1 MKKKKETSILYKLP
15 LKMFIYTIIFGLLT
29 YGFIYKIS
37 EKSFKKEIRKRTF
50 SLSTIT
56 ESALISLLN
65 EDQEDTFAIDK
76 LLEKLAVNSMVKNLR
91 VYDENYQ
98 ILFSNN
104 KEEQG
109 LNIDKNF
116 IIPIIKEDISIKKEE
131 DFKNSI
137 YQIATPLKDT
147 FLIKS
152 GTDQKKY
159 VLYLKIDFKRERTAY
174 YRLQLLIFEGIG
186 LCILMLLLINNVLI
200 KYYILD
206 PIIQIKK
213 GIASVAHGD
222 YDQVI
227 QIKKE
232 KEVNDLTRVFNQMVQ
247 NIKKSKKTL
256 EENRLN
262 AEELVRSKG
271 AFLSNMTHELRT
283 PLNSVIGYSELLLE
297 EEIDKEKKVKLKA
310 IIESGKHL
318 LSIINNILDFSKIDA
333 KKLKFTSKIFNIQK
347 TLKNIE
353 DLFKIHSLQKGIDF
367 KINIEEPFPEYLK
380 GDEGKIKQIF
390 INLISN
396 SFKFTN
402 KGNITLNIS
411 YKKDRLFAEV
421 IDTGQG
427 IKKEALS
434 SVFNSFEQVDVSHK
448 GTGLGL
454 SITKKLCELMGG
466 SISVTSKVDKGSKF
480 SFNILIPIGVPKEND
495 DLFDLETLDYVFSS
509 EKKDQNQ
516 EKFKIL
522 VAEDI
527 EDNRL
532 VLNLMLKKLDVE
544 IKFAENGKI
553 ALDLL
558 RKDKYD
564 LFLLDI
570 QMPVMNG
577 LQVLDELTSTGEIND
592 TYIIALT
599 AYSLSAE
606 RSEILDAGAK
616 GILTKPLSKD
626 QIRGVVSYRMSQK
639 KEWIEI

>member
-1 MKKKKETSILYKLP
+1 MKKETSILYKLP
-15 LKMFIYTIIFGLLT
+15 IKMFIYTIIFSLLT
-29 YGFIYKIS
+29 YGFIYKFS
-37 EKSFKKEIRKRTF
+37 EENFKKEIRESAM
-50 SLSTIT
+50 SLSTIAD
-56 ESALISLLN
+56 SAILPLLN
-65 EDQEDTFAIDK
+65 EDQEHTVAIDR
-76 LLEKLAVNSMVKNLR
+76 LLEKLTTNSMIEKLR
-91 VYDENYQ
+91 IYDENSK

-109 LNIDKNF
+109 LNIDKDF
-116 IIPIIKEDISIKKEE
+116 IRPIKKDRMLIKKEE

-137 YQIATPLKDT
+137 YKIAIPLKASY
-147 FLIKS
+147 LIES
-152 GTDQKKY
+152 DGDEKY
-159 VLYLKIDFKRERTAY
+159 CILYVKMDFKTERTAY
-174 YRLQLLIFEGIG
+174 YRLQILIFAIIG
-186 LCILMLLLINNVLI
+186 LFIIMLLTINNFLI
-200 KYYILD
+200 KYYILE
-206 PIIQIKK
+206 PVMQIKK
-213 GIASVAHGD
+213 GLGRVAEGN
-222 YDQVI
+222 YDQVMP
-227 QIKKE
+227 IKKE
-232 KEVNDLTRVFNQMVQ
+232 KEVNELIRVFNQMVQ
-247 NIKKSKKTL
+247 NIKKSNKTL
-256 EENRLN
+256 EENRVN
-262 AEELVRSKG
+262 AEALVKSKG

-297 EEIDKEKKVKLKA
+297 EEEDKEKKVKLKA

-318 LSIINNILDFSKIDA
+318 LSVISNILDFSKIDA
-333 KKLKFTSKIFNIQK
+333 EKLKFSAKIFNVQK

-367 KINIEEPFPEYLK
+367 KINIEDPFPEYLK
-380 GDEGKIKQIF
+380 GDEGRVKQIF

-402 KGNITLNIS
+402 EGNIIVDVS
-411 YKKDRLFAEV
+411 YKKNRLFVEV

-427 IKKEALS
+427 IKQESLS
-434 SVFNSFEQVDVSHK
+434 SVFDSFEQVDVSHK

-454 SITKKLCELMGG
+454 SITKKLCKLMGG
-466 SISVTSKVDKGSKF
+466 DITVSSEVGEGTKF
-480 SFNILIPIGVPKEND
+480 SFNIVIPIGVPKEKD
-495 DLFDLETLDYVFSS
+495 GLYDLKTLDQVFSS
-509 EKKDQNQ
+509 EKKDQNK

-553 ALDLL
+553 ALELL
-558 RKDKYD
+558 RKSKYD

-592 TYIIALT
+592 IYIIALT
-599 AYSLSAE
+599 AYSLSDE
-606 RSEILDAGAK
+606 RTEILNAGAK

-639 KEWIEI
+639 KEWI

>member
-37 EKSFKKEIRKRTF
+37 EKNFKKEIREWAI
-50 SLSTIT
+50 SLSNIT
-56 ESALISLLN
+56 DSALIPLLN
-65 EDQEDTFAIDK
+65 ENQKDTFAIDK
-76 LLEKLAVNSMVKNLR
+76 LLEKLTVNSMVKNLR

-152 GTDQKKY
+152 GTDQKKC

-206 PIIQIKK
+206 PIIQIKQ

-247 NIKKSKKTL
+247 NIKKSKKIL

-262 AEELVRSKG
+262 AEKLVRSKG

-318 LSIINNILDFSKIDA
+318 LNIINNILDFSKIDA
-333 KKLKFTSKIFNIQK
+333 KKLKFSSKIFNIQK

-454 SITKKLCELMGG
+454 SITKKLCELMSG
-466 SISVTSKVDKGSKF
+466 SISVTSKIDKGSKF

-495 DLFDLETLDYVFSS
+495 DLFDLKTLDYVFSS

-599 AYSLSAE
+599 AYSLNAE
-606 RSEILDAGAK
+606 RIEILDAGAK

>member
-1 MKKKKETSILYKLP
+1 MEKKKETSILYKLP
-15 LKMFIYTIIFGLLT
+15 LKMFIYTIIFGILT

-37 EKSFKKEIRKRTF
+37 EENFKKEIRKRSF
-50 SLSTIT
+50 SLSNIT

-65 EDQEDTFAIDK
+65 EDQEDTFAINK
-76 LLEKLAVNSMVKNLR
+76 LLEKLTANSMIKNFR

-109 LNIDKNF
+109 LIIDKNF
-116 IIPIIKEDISIKKEE
+116 ILPIIKEDISIKKEE
-131 DFKNSI
+131 NFKDSI
-137 YQIATPLKDT
+137 YQIAIPLKDT

-152 GTDQKKY
+152 GIDKKKCI
-159 VLYLKIDFKRERTAY
+159 LYLKIDFKKERSSY
-174 YRLQLLIFEGIG
+174 YRLQLLIFKGIG

-206 PIIQIKK
+206 PIVKIKQ
-213 GIASVAHGD
+213 GITSVAHGD

-227 QIKKE
+227 QTKKE

-262 AEELVRSKG
+262 AEALVRSKG

-318 LSIINNILDFSKIDA
+318 LSIISNILDFSKIDA
-333 KKLKFTSKIFNIQK
+333 KKLKFSSKNFNVQK
-347 TLKNIE
+347 MLKNIE

-380 GDEGKIKQIF
+380 GDEGRIKQIF

-402 KGNITLNIS
+402 EGNITLNIS
-411 YKKDRLFAEV
+411 YKKDRLFVEV

-434 SVFNSFEQVDVSHK
+434 SVFNSFEQVDVNDK

-454 SITKKLCELMGG
+454 SITKKLCELMNGD
-466 SISVTSKVDKGSKF
+466 ITVTSIVGQGSKF
-480 SFNILIPIGVPKEND
+480 SFNILIPIGIPKEKD

-509 EKKDQNQ
+509 EKIDQNQ

-558 RKDKYD
+558 RKDRYD

-599 AYSLSAE
+599 AYSLSDE
-606 RSEILDAGAK
+606 RVKILEAGAK